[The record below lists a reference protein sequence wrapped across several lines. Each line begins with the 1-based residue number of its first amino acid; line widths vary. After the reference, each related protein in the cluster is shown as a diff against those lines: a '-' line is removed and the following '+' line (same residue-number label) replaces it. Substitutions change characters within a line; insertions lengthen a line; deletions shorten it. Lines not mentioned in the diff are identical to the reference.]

1 MGVGQTFNEQFEHY
15 SAWRRGV
22 ATRLH
27 SLSDWLREQDLLEP
41 AIEERLQQLEDKAR
55 NDKVMVAFVAEF
67 SRGKSEL
74 INAIFFADYGRRIMP
89 ASAGRTT
96 MCPTELGYDAS
107 SPPCLRLLPIE
118 TRLESLPLMEWRLV
132 PEKWTRVDLDVNN
145 PDQMALAFEKVS
157 EVKIVTIEQARALGL
172 WHDDQPEDNPP
183 VNASGLVEVPRWRH
197 AQINV
202 EHPLLKQ
209 GLVIL
214 DTPGLNAIG
223 AEPELT
229 MSLIPQAHAV
239 VFILGADTGVTKSD
253 LAIWKEHLATT
264 EKQGTRLAVLNKI
277 DTLWDSLITPQQV
290 QAQIQRQCENTAQTL
305 ELNVDQVLAVSAH
318 KGLVAKVNNDAG
330 LLSQSRLEQ
339 LEQTLSSQVMGRRE
353 SVLRSNV
360 AAGVGVLK
368 LECERVLSVRKR
380 ALTEQAMELKGLR
393 GKSSGVVRHMQARL
407 HAEQEE
413 FRASAVRIHALRAV
427 HMRLMRQL
435 FEVLSAAHLKHELYK
450 LKEALTK
457 PGIKLNVRQ
466 TYSDTF
472 QVLREKLQQTEQVSM
487 EINDMLQGTFR
498 QINVEFGFSLVV
510 PTLPDLAAF
519 REELNQIERN
529 HLQYLSLGNA
539 MKLAQPDFAERL
551 VRALVTRLR
560 MIFENLQG
568 EVEMW
573 NRSAASHLD
582 AQMRERRKSHERRI
596 DAIARVKD
604 ATSSLE
610 ERIQEIDVFNQRA
623 TQIQATLQEMTQH
636 LMERPEQMAKAA

>member
-1 MGVGQTFNEQFEHY
+1 MSVGQTFNKQFEQY
-15 SAWRRGV
+15 SAWRRGI
-22 ATRLH
+22 AARLR

-41 AIEERLQQLEDKAR
+41 AIEERLRQLEDKTR

-74 INAIFFADYGRRIMP
+74 INAIFFANYGRRIMP

-96 MCPTELGYDAS
+96 MCPTELGYEAS

-118 TRLESLPLMEWRLV
+118 TRLESLSLMEWRLV
-132 PEKWTRVDLDVNN
+132 PEKWTRVDLDVTN
-145 PDQMALAFEKVS
+145 PDQMAQAFERVA
-157 EVKIVTIEQARALGL
+157 EVKIVPIEQARALGL

-183 VNASGLVEVPRWRH
+183 VNASGWVEVPRWRH

-229 MSLIPQAHAV
+229 MGLIPQAHAV

-277 DTLWDSLITPQQV
+277 DTLWDPLSTPQQV

-305 ELNVDQVLAVSAH
+305 ELDVDQVLAVSAH
-318 KGLVAKVNNDAG
+318 KGLVAKVNNDAD
-330 LLSQSRLEQ
+330 LLLQSRLEQ
-339 LEQTLSSQVMGRRE
+339 LEQTLSSHVMGRRE
-353 SVLRSNV
+353 GVLRANV
-360 AAGVGVLK
+360 AAGVGELK

-380 ALTEQAMELKGLR
+380 ALTEQALELKGLR
-393 GKSSGVVRHMQARL
+393 GKSSSVIRHMQARL

-427 HMRLMRQL
+427 HMRLMRPL
-435 FEVLSAAHLKHELYK
+435 FEVLSAAHLKHELYR
-450 LKEALTK
+450 LKEALTR

-472 QVLREKLQQTEQVSM
+472 QVLREKLQQTEKLSV

-510 PTLPDLAAF
+510 PVLPDLTTF
-519 REELNQIERN
+519 GEQLSQVERS

-596 DAIARVKD
+596 DAIARVQD

-610 ERIQEIDVFNQRA
+610 DRIQEIDVFNQRA
-623 TQIQATLQEMTQH
+623 TQIQTTLQEMTQH
-636 LMERPEQMAKAA
+636 LMERPTQMAKAA